1 MYTFYLFLYNYLLKP
16 AFKELQANLLT
27 VSSRLACFQLH
38 TFILCSPSS
47 LLKSQ
52 LCLLYI
58 RPLCSHSRS
67 CKLYFPYILGWG
79 MLGRAGHQKDQTLIR
94 CLEFSVSPPPPFSR
108 EGRRAGDKVSDQS
121 CLGDE
126 VPIKITKLQDLEGFW
141 VAEHMV
147 VMGEHYAQTRGS
159 PRPFPTP
166 CPGHLLHLAVS
177 DLDPFITNWWSSKC
191 NGSLSFVSCSNKWIE
206 PERGGSLGKTWSR
219 ASESEAQG
227 TTSTCVWKWSWRG
240 VSGVMEPLT
249 CGIRCFLQADSS
261 ELS

>member
-16 AFKELQANLLT
+16 AFKELQANLST
-27 VSSRLACFQLH
+27 VPSRLACFQLH

-58 RPLCSHSRS
+58 RPLCSHSTS

-121 CLGDE
+121 CLGGWS
-126 VPIKITKLQDLEGFW
+126 PHKNNKITGFRGLLGGWTHGGDGRALCPDTWKCPPLPHTLPWAPPSSGCSWLRSFHNKL
-141 VAEHMV
+141 V
-147 VMGEHYAQTRGS
+147 
-159 PRPFPTP
+159 
-166 CPGHLLHLAVS
+166 
-177 DLDPFITNWWSSKC
+177 I
-191 NGSLSFVSCSNKWIE
+191 
-206 PERGGSLGKTWSR
+206 
-219 ASESEAQG
+219 
-227 TTSTCVWKWSWRG
+227 
-240 VSGVMEPLT
+240 
-249 CGIRCFLQADSS
+249 
-261 ELS
+261 